1 MKEILSFKK
10 LNTNVD
16 VVVKAKDYYLH
27 LKSGEILADTMSGLW
42 CTPLGYSN
50 KQIKSAMSEQL
61 EKLPYGSNFSGN
73 QNEITE
79 KYAKQ
84 LCKITNMDRVYFTN
98 SGSAAIETAV
108 KLTRRTSA
116 ACGKHSY
123 HGSTILSS
131 NVSDQSI
138 NKFWDISN
146 PISIFKFEN
155 AAQIRYWKKHWITEA
170 KSTFCII
177 EPVVGAGGVYEWEPE
192 VFDVLK
198 EYQNSGGLVI
208 FDEVVTGFGKLGT
221 MFAFEKYDFEPDILV
236 LGKAMTNGYFPMG
249 ACLVKNHVLKDIKFF
264 NHGFTFSGH
273 PIGCAAGVATLKE
286 LNKNTTISFNLKLKN
301 VKEHRQVGC
310 MGAIDFETTRQ
321 SLTFIKK
328 MRDRGYIME
337 DGSENSTTAVYC
349 LPYIITQGDYELFV
363 ENMQGVIDG

>member
-155 AAQIRYWKKHWITEA
+155 AAQIRY
-170 KSTFCII
+170 
-177 EPVVGAGGVYEWEPE
+177 
-192 VFDVLK
+192 
-198 EYQNSGGLVI
+198 
-208 FDEVVTGFGKLGT
+208 
-221 MFAFEKYDFEPDILV
+221 
-236 LGKAMTNGYFPMG
+236 
-249 ACLVKNHVLKDIKFF
+249 
-264 NHGFTFSGH
+264 
-273 PIGCAAGVATLKE
+273 
-286 LNKNTTISFNLKLKN
+286 
-301 VKEHRQVGC
+301 
-310 MGAIDFETTRQ
+310 
-321 SLTFIKK
+321 
-328 MRDRGYIME
+328 
-337 DGSENSTTAVYC
+337 
-349 LPYIITQGDYELFV
+349 
-363 ENMQGVIDG
+363 